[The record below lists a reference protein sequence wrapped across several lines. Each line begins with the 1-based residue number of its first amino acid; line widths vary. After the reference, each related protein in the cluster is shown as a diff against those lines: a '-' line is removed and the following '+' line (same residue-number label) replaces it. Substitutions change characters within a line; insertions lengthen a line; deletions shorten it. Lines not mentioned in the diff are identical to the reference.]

1 MKIGLRWRWILPL
14 VMLIVFFPASAQ
26 DAVVQTLYAC
36 PTETEFRSET
46 PFTRALVE
54 DLLGFWHPLLQ
65 EVADMPE
72 YPFYTIP
79 YFVLSS
85 CSLHSDR
92 AYIALLVPMIGPG
105 VLTPL
110 LTFELQG
117 NQVTAATRYE
127 FNLIGLPHLSAIAG
141 FADRNF
147 NNFPDLAIWARD
159 NGNMSENGM
168 ILLEWHADGIVD
180 ITPPVTDGSPNGFD
194 DIDRDG
200 VPELLDTNFYFV
212 PTFETASAGVQQ
224 LRTWYRWNG
233 IRYEMVAV
241 QVAPFVPSHTSVI
254 DYLAGLDDRY
264 VQDSGPY
271 IEDFLTAFSL
281 QQICELVVLDDRAR
295 RPEEGLSARLFQIL
309 LYHQTWGHVEEG
321 WTAIESIITV
331 ARTCPA
337 SEGKRFF
344 FNALDGF
351 ATDLDGAG

>member
-14 VMLIVFFPASAQ
+14 VLLIFFSPASAQ
-26 DAVVQTLYAC
+26 DAVVQTPYTC

-46 PFTRALVE
+46 PFTQARVE
-54 DLLGFWHPLLQ
+54 DWLGFWHPLLQ

-72 YPFYTIP
+72 YPFHNIS

-85 CSLHSDR
+85 CSLHSER
-92 AYIALLVPMIGPG
+92 AYIALLVPMIGPD

-127 FNLIGLPHLSAIAG
+127 FNLIGLPHLSAIAR

-147 NNFPDLAIWARD
+147 NGFPDMVVWVRD
-159 NGNMSENGM
+159 IGTMYENPM
-168 ILLEWHADGIVD
+168 LLLEWRANGIVD
-180 ITPPVTDGSPNGFD
+180 ISPPVTDGSPNGLE

-200 VPELLDTNFYFV
+200 IPELLDTSFYFI
-212 PTFETASAGVQQ
+212 PAQQTASAVVQQ
-224 LRTWYRWNG
+224 LRSWYRWNG
-233 IRYEMVAV
+233 VAYEMVAV
-241 QVAPFVPSHTSVI
+241 QVYPFEASPGMVT
-254 DYLAGLDDRY
+254 DYLPGLDDRY

-281 QQICELVVLDDRAR
+281 QQICELVVLDDRAG
-295 RPEEGLSARLFQIL
+295 RPEEELSALLFQIL
-309 LYHQTWGHVEEG
+309 LYHQTWGDVQAG
-321 WTAIESIITV
+321 WTAIEPITTV

-351 ATDLDGAG
+351 ASDLDGGG